1 MQILVVGG
9 GGREHALCAAI
20 NNDLRLNK
28 PAADHWVGCAPGNPG
43 IHDEVETLDDL
54 PVSDLD
60 GIVEAAVRWK
70 ADLVIVGPE
79 APLAAGLADRLR
91 AKGVAVFGP
100 SAAAAQI
107 EASKAF
113 AKEVMTAAGVPTAPF
128 ATFTDLT
135 QAQAYVE
142 RHAEPLVVK
151 ASGLAAGK
159 GAVVCATRA
168 EAKVALKEMMGDHRF
183 GAAGDTVVIEGF
195 LIGEELSVFAVTNGR
210 EVRIL
215 PPAQDH
221 KRLGVGDV
229 GPNTGGMGAY
239 APVSFAT
246 PALLERVE
254 REVLLPTLKEM
265 ERRGAPFQGL
275 LYAGLMVASDGTPW
289 VIEFNCRFGD
299 PETQAVLPLIK
310 SGLTDLLLAAATGE
324 PLPTVQLLAGAHAVT
339 TVLAAEG
346 YPDAPQKGAEIFIP
360 DDLEPDIHV
369 FHAGTGNFELP
380 LHVTGGRVLA
390 VTAVAPT
397 FREAQAQ
404 SRAACERIQFK
415 GKVWRSDIGWREAA
429 RQRG

>member
-9 GGREHALCAAI
+9 GGREHALVWA
-20 NNDLRLNK
+20 LRRELPN
-28 PAADHWVGCAPGNPG
+28 ATLYAAPGNPG
-43 IHDEVETLDDL
+43 IAPLATLL
-54 PVSDLD
+54 PIPASDLD
-60 GIVEAAVRWK
+60 RLTAAAVERGV
-70 ADLVIVGPE
+70 DLVVIGPE
-79 APLAAGLADRLR
+79 QPLADGLADRLR
-91 AKGVAVFGP
+91 AKGIAAFGP
-100 SAAAAQI
+100 SAGAAQI

-113 AKEVMTAAGVPTAPF
+113 AKEVMTAAKVPTAPY
-128 ATFTDLT
+128 ASFTDL
-135 QAQAYVE
+135 AKALAYVD

-168 EAKVALKEMMGDHRF
+168 EAAKALREMMGDHRF
-183 GAAGDTVVIEGF
+183 GSAGDTVVIEGF

-254 REVLLPTLKEM
+254 REVLLPTLKEL
-265 ERRGAPFQGL
+265 EKRGMPFQGL
-275 LYAGLMVASDGTPW
+275 LYAGLMVSSDGTPW

-299 PETQAVLPLIK
+299 PETQAVLPLID
-310 SGLTDLLLAAATGE
+310 SGLTELLVAAAKGA
-324 PLPTVQLLAGAHAVT
+324 PLPAVRLSTSSAVT

-346 YPDAPQKGAEIFIP
+346 YPDAPKKGAAITIP
-360 DDLEPDIHV
+360 AKLPAGVTV
-369 FHAGTGNFELP
+369 FHAGTSDADGTLRAN
-380 LHVTGGRVLA
+380 GGRVLA

-397 FREAQAQ
+397 FREAQAR
-404 SRAACERIQFK
+404 SKAGCEMIEFA
-415 GKVWRSDIGWREAA
+415 GKVWRDDIGWREAA
-429 RQRG
+429 RAR